1 MLDTRRTCGAI
12 RRWPAHRSLPRAF
25 STRVRACRVDGPLEI
40 DDLPAHIREQDGERR
55 LQPCAE
61 FTLPVRVGEELLQ
74 RGMTPLLSYGNRN
87 AVRVLRIQSIAEP
100 LHALAGL
107 G

>member
-1 MLDTRRTCGAI
+1 
-12 RRWPAHRSLPRAF
+12 
-25 STRVRACRVDGPLEI
+25 
-40 DDLPAHIREQDGERR
+40 
-55 LQPCAE
+55 
-61 FTLPVRVGEELLQ
+61 
-74 RGMTPLLSYGNRN
+74 MTPLSYGNRN